1 MSRVVFALMWLGH
14 WLPLGVLAAIGNLAG
29 TAAFWLIPERRRVIR
44 VNLAMCFPQM
54 PPQERERLARAH
66 FRMFMRSFIEHA
78 LTWWSSKE
86 RFLRLMK
93 LEGGEHLR
101 ALAGKPVILLAP
113 HFVGVDAACTR
124 VSCDFPL
131 AGMYQHQKDPAF
143 DSLLLRGR
151 TRFQPTGRAI
161 SRQGGVRQVLAALK
175 ARIPVYF
182 APDLDF
188 GRKDAVFVPFFG
200 VTAATVTSVSRL
212 AQAAGA
218 RVVPVITRILPGG
231 AGYVTTILPA
241 LEDFPTDDP
250 VADTRRINAFI
261 EGEVL
266 KMPEQ
271 YYWVHKRFKT
281 RPEGEASPYEKKRA

>member
-1 MSRVVFALMWLGH
+1 MSRIVFSLMWVVH
-14 WLPLGVLAAIGNLAG
+14 WLPLGVQAAIGNLAG
-29 TAAFWLIPERRRVIR
+29 TLAFWLIPARRKVIR
-44 VNLAMCFPQM
+44 VNLALCFPTM
-54 PPQERERLARAH
+54 PVAERERLGREH
-66 FRMFMRSFIEHA
+66 FRLFMRSFVERG
-78 LTWWSSKE
+78 LVWWASKE
-86 RFLRLMK
+86 RFLRHMK

-131 AGMYQHQKDPAF
+131 AGMYQHQKDPVF
-143 DSLLLRGR
+143 DALLLRGR
-151 TRFQPTGRAI
+151 TRFQPTGLAI

-175 ARIPVYF
+175 ACIPVYF

-200 VTAATVTSVSRL
+200 VPAATVTSVPRL
-212 AQAAGA
+212 AKATGA
-218 RVVPVITRILPGG
+218 SVVPVVTRILPGG
-231 AGYVTTILPA
+231 AGYMTTILPA
-241 LEDFPTDDP
+241 LEDFPTGDIE
-250 VADTRRINAFI
+250 ADTRRINAFI
-261 EGEVL
+261 EEQVL

-281 RPEGEASPYEKKRA
+281 RPEGEPSPYA